1 VRAVAASR
9 GLHHAGVMEK
19 TRGHELR
26 PSSASANHHC
36 RAETNAPETEG
47 KSHGPA
53 AGLSGIASSDHHAGA
68 LRQVD
73 ELMEEFGLG
82 KVPQESRK
90 SVKVTL
96 PQPTRMGLP
105 KESECLLS
113 IDTTAQSTPL
123 KESSEEFKPW
133 LAAPHP
139 KPRIPIS
146 FIASQR
152 GSGVAKTLSARR
164 RSVGFGSRDKPERH
178 RISLIAESD
187 YTKCAEG
194 LCKWLEG
201 DENRALPS
209 YVGPFSPQY
218 TTPTPV
224 LIQSEDINTLWG
236 SGHDPMRHSAQQ
248 HETRRPRRSVSQNAL
263 QRPLTGHLP
272 FPALHNELKRNKMG
286 SRFGQPELQQGKGT
300 QICA

>member
-1 VRAVAASR
+1 V
-9 GLHHAGVMEK
+9 
-19 TRGHELR
+19 
-26 PSSASANHHC
+26 
-36 RAETNAPETEG
+36 TEG
-47 KSHGPA
+47 EA
-53 AGLSGIASSDHHAGA
+53 TISGFW
-68 LRQVD
+68 Q
-73 ELMEEFGLG
+73 
-82 KVPQESRK
+82 Q
-90 SVKVTL
+90 
-96 PQPTRMGLP
+96 
-105 KESECLLS
+105 
-113 IDTTAQSTPL
+113 
-123 KESSEEFKPW
+123 
-133 LAAPHP
+133 
-139 KPRIPIS
+139 
-146 FIASQR
+146 
-152 GSGVAKTLSARR
+152 
-164 RSVGFGSRDKPERH
+164 
-178 RISLIAESD
+178 SD

-286 SRFGQPELQQGKGT
+286 SRFGQPELQQGKDKLWAYQRNGAKFDRSRER
-300 QICA
+300 QNFSSFLRNLHMKSNVELCYSE